1 MSINKVTLI
10 GRLTKDPEI
19 RSLNNGKQVASFTL
33 ATSDKWRDKNSGER
47 REKSE
52 FHRVVIFNEGL
63 VGVVKS
69 YVNKGSKLY
78 IEGAL
83 QTRKWQDKSGNDKY
97 STEIVLQGFNST
109 LQLLDKREDGGGHQ
123 EKQERYQPKQS
134 ASFEGLDDE
143 ISSFDQEI
151 PF

>member
-109 LQLLDKREDGGGHQ
+109 LQLLDKREDGGGYQ